1 MNRASQVAATI
12 QTIIGDAEFISAH
25 RKSHRAF
32 LRNRKLPFGIVVS
45 TILQLA
51 KRSLQIECNLLGER
65 QMTESASKQAFSKA
79 RYNVSYTA
87 FKALNDR
94 LLQDAYKDN
103 PAGLWK
109 GYRLFGVDGSSIR
122 LPESEENE
130 ENFGRHN
137 SGGLNKGKD
146 PIIARVSEVVDLTTG
161 IIVNAAI
168 GPMCEGERAL
178 AKEQI
183 ETVTSLFNSLGQQKL
198 LFVFDR
204 GYVSREWIKMLA
216 SLGADFIFRVP
227 RNFSKAVDALIEKG
241 ECDCLVNID
250 AELQVLRLVVRLLPS
265 GEKCVLLT
273 SLVNQS
279 EITDNDLMGVYWL
292 RWSGCEEGYKRQKVT
307 LELENFSGIGVEAVL
322 QEFWATVLTVN
333 LFQLHCLEEEGAW
346 NVEQPPTERI
356 NRSVVFGSMLES
368 VFKTVMGEM
377 SATDFW
383 DRFVRVA
390 RRSRVKVRPGR
401 QYPRV
406 GLKKQKHVHKRV
418 C

>member
-1 MNRASQVAATI
+1 
-12 QTIIGDAEFISAH
+12 
-25 RKSHRAF
+25 
-32 LRNRKLPFGIVVS
+32 
-45 TILQLA
+45 
-51 KRSLQIECNLLGER
+51 
-65 QMTESASKQAFSKA
+65 
-79 RYNVSYTA
+79 
-87 FKALNDR
+87 
-94 LLQDAYKDN
+94 
-103 PAGLWK
+103 
-109 GYRLFGVDGSSIR
+109 
-122 LPESEENE
+122 
-130 ENFGRHN
+130 
-137 SGGLNKGKD
+137 LNKGKD

-356 NRSVVFGSMLES
+356 NRSVVFGSMRES